1 MFVKVVLPMAINL
14 ETPLGLED
22 LLELKA
28 GYEAS
33 LNGTIFTARDAAHA
47 RLMKLIKEGKNL
59 PFDIEGQIIYY
70 VGPTPAQP
78 GKVIGSAGPTTSYRM
93 DRYTPQLLKRGLR
106 GVIGKGKRSDDVRQA
121 FSTFQAIY
129 FIAVGGAGALLSSH
143 ITAAEVVAYPELGPE
158 AIYKLVVKDFP
169 VLVGYDCW
177 GGDIYEQGKNAY
189 RRDERT

>member
-1 MFVKVVLPMAINL
+1 MAINL